1 MPRYLMR
8 FCYDGTRYHGWQ
20 KQHNG
25 ISIQAVMERALA
37 RMEAP
42 QPFITAAGRTDTG
55 VHALAQRAHFEY
67 PSRMQTWQMVKAFNS
82 LLPPDIKVLS
92 IDEVTPSFHARFD
105 ACERGY
111 IYLLAK
117 EPHPFYR
124 LYMGFIPHKPIRF
137 EALQGY
143 LPSLLGSH
151 DFSSLGRANPNIPKR
166 VCNLKILTVSD
177 MGDHLEFRLLADR
190 FLHNMVRRIVGTLIN
205 FAAKELPAT
214 ELADILAMA
223 DPKQTLVETAPPQG
237 LYLSHVGYPAH
248 KLALEQ
254 TEFAGSPLP
263 FPLHTTI

>member
-8 FCYDGTRYHGWQ
+8 FCYDGTHYHGWQ

-82 LLPPDIKVLS
+82 LLPPDIKVLA
-92 IDEVTPSFHARFD
+92 IDEVAPSFHARFD

-124 LYMGFIPHKPIRF
+124 LYMGFIPHKPIRY

-143 LPSLLGSH
+143 IPSLLGSH

-166 VCNLKILTVSD
+166 VCNLKVLTISD
-177 MGDHLEFRLLADR
+177 MGDFLEFRLLA
-190 FLHNMVRRIVGTLIN
+190 IVFTQYGAPYVGPDKL
-205 FAAKELPAT
+205 AAKELPHRTGRHLGNAS
-214 ELADILAMA
+214 
-223 DPKQTLVETAPPQG
+223 QTNFERHPAKISEHG
-237 LYLSHVGYPAH
+237 LSCH

-254 TEFAGSPLP
+254 TEFADISLP
-263 FPLHTTI
+263 FPPYNNES